1 MKTSVIEVH
10 DMLSVLSVDE
20 VEKRIGEV
28 PGVESV
34 TLNYA
39 AASATVRYDETRL
52 EVSDIKSVV
61 RQRSYEPVEPVP
73 SGDKPTEKKVEATA
87 TPPAVK
93 PPEEKDKTET
103 KPPTKAGAHDEHP
116 QSTTIVKPV
125 ENKVD
130 SPEEKDKAES
140 KPPAKAEDLD
150 MHPPST
156 TAAKL

>member
-52 EVSDIKSVV
+52 EEVTLICPVSASSGTVAAICDEESTSKMASTVLKRTCVAPRKFAPV
-61 RQRSYEPVEPVP
+61 RVRMALVP
-73 SGDKPTEKKVEATA
+73 GAPL
-87 TPPAVK
+87 
-93 PPEEKDKTET
+93 
-103 KPPTKAGAHDEHP
+103 AGAKLKTTDCP
-116 QSTTIVKPV
+116 CAAPTANQSASSVKRRNHCVACLFTI
-125 ENKVD
+125 
-130 SPEEKDKAES
+130 
-140 KPPAKAEDLD
+140 DLWRER
-150 MHPPST
+150 SRT
-156 TAAKL
+156 GA

>member
-61 RQRSYEPVEPVP
+61 RQRSYEPVVPVL
-73 SGDKPTEKKVEATA
+73 SADKPAEKKAEAMA
-87 TPPAVK
+87 TRPVVKPPEEKDKTEPKPPAKAEGHDVHPPSATTVK
-93 PPEEKDKTET
+93 PVENKVDAPEEKDKTET
-103 KPPTKAGAHDEHP
+103 KPP
-116 QSTTIVKPV
+116 
-125 ENKVD
+125 
-130 SPEEKDKAES
+130 
-140 KPPAKAEDLD
+140 AKMEDHD